1 MILGREDFDSDREYL
16 VCCMARDIYANRK
29 KRAMVPSG
37 KYTWAKWFDK
47 KFGLDYEAY
56 IHELSNRA
64 RERSA

>member
-1 MILGREDFDSDREYL
+1 MVLELKDFETDYEYL
-16 VCCMARDIYANRK
+16 VCCMARDIYKDRK
-29 KRAMVPSG
+29 KDQIVPSG